1 MMKRLLSFAV
11 AVILCFGLA
20 VSVCAAEE
28 EYDIAR
34 PETDALTWAFDA
46 ATGTLS
52 IHGSGPM
59 RTFSA
64 SYPEWYVH
72 KDETRILTLDEGIT
86 SIGAY
91 AFCDFMSLTE
101 ARLPDSIEV
110 IDDSAFDFDWE
121 LRTITIPASL
131 RYVGYRAFYNTL
143 LWEPENLIFPEGLEY
158 IGDYAFHSA
167 LKSGG
172 IVSLPS
178 SLQYLGEQAFTN
190 AYLSDF
196 VVSDSNPVY
205 CSENHAIYT
214 KDRKEI
220 RMLAPDTGGLGEFRV
235 PDGVERI
242 SGECFNVIRGISTVY
257 IPASVTDIAEG
268 AFFSTFELRE
278 IVVDPAN
285 PNYKSEN
292 GILLSKDGSLL
303 LAWPDGQQG
312 TELVVPAG
320 VQRLGDHLF
329 YGRYDDGYIVVLP
342 EGVKEIGTMSL
353 PGSMASLTLPAS
365 LEKIDSSVFYNS
377 ISVDAVYYNGTA
389 ADWENITIEKGN
401 DALLSL
407 PLHMN

>member
-1 MMKRLLSFAV
+1 
-11 AVILCFGLA
+11 
-20 VSVCAAEE
+20 
-28 EYDIAR
+28 
-34 PETDALTWAFDA
+34 
-46 ATGTLS
+46 
-52 IHGSGPM
+52 
-59 RTFSA
+59 
-64 SYPEWYVH
+64 
-72 KDETRILTLDEGIT
+72 
-86 SIGAY
+86 
-91 AFCDFMSLTE
+91 
-101 ARLPDSIEV
+101 
-110 IDDSAFDFDWE
+110 
-121 LRTITIPASL
+121 
-131 RYVGYRAFYNTL
+131 
-143 LWEPENLIFPEGLEY
+143 
-158 IGDYAFHSA
+158 
-167 LKSGG
+167 
-172 IVSLPS
+172 
-178 SLQYLGEQAFTN
+178 
-190 AYLSDF
+190 
-196 VVSDSNPVY
+196 
-205 CSENHAIYT
+205 
-214 KDRKEI
+214 
-220 RMLAPDTGGLGEFRV
+220 MLAPDTGGLGEFRV

-257 IPASVTDIAEG
+257 IPASVTEIAEG